1 MIYTNMCVFCLTISF
16 KALANNHS
24 LRYRMLNKSGEI
36 NKKCAGEVVNRLMPV
51 SWGKINT
58 P

>member
-1 MIYTNMCVFCLTISF
+1 MCVFCFTILF

-51 SWGKINT
+51 PLGKINT

>member
-1 MIYTNMCVFCLTISF
+1 MCVFYLTISF

-24 LRYRMLNKSGEI
+24 LRYRMLHKSGEI
-36 NKKCAGEVVNRLMPV
+36 NKKGACEVVNRLMPV
-51 SWGKINT
+51 PWGKINT